1 MAEES
6 FRDRLFNSVT
16 RATPEQEALEF
27 SPADFRSAETKI
39 GDDSPTGNPLVFI
52 NEAKLRDEGA
62 TDGFIEKMMQ
72 GEALHNLKNVDPGR
86 YKALKDAAFSSHEY
100 LRWANESY
108 ERSRAEGEK
117 RSFRDWHDVSRF
129 DQVIGGYLYAQDPD
143 LPTMANWS
151 REDLPFGKPLSQEL
165 EKLANDLGL

>member
-16 RATPEQEALEF
+16 RAAPEQEALEF
-27 SPADFRSAETKI
+27 STEDFRYAETRL
-39 GDDSPTGNPLVFI
+39 GDDSPTGQPLVFI
-52 NEAKLRDEGA
+52 NEAKLRAEGA
-62 TDGFIEKMMQ
+62 TDAFIEKMMQ
-72 GEALHNLKNVDPGR
+72 GEALHNLKNIDPER
-86 YKALKDAAFSSHEY
+86 YQTLKDAAFSSQEY
-100 LRWANESY
+100 LKWASASY
-108 ERSRAEGEK
+108 ERARDAGEK

-143 LPTMANWS
+143 IPTMANWS
-151 REDLPFGKPLSQEL
+151 REDLPFGEPLKQEL

>member
-1 MAEES
+1 MAEPS
-6 FRDRLFNSVT
+6 FRDTLFNSVT

-39 GDDSPTGNPLVFI
+39 GDDSPTGKPLVFI

-62 TDGFIEKMMQ
+62 TDGF
-72 GEALHNLKNVDPGR
+72 
-86 YKALKDAAFSSHEY
+86 KDAAFSSHEY
-100 LRWANESY
+100 LRWANASY
-108 ERSRAEGEK
+108 ERSRAEGET

-129 DQVIGGYLYAQDPD
+129 DQVIGGYLFAQDPD

-151 REDLPFGKPLSQEL
+151 REDLPFGRPLSQEL
-165 EKLANDLGL
+165 EKLADDLGL